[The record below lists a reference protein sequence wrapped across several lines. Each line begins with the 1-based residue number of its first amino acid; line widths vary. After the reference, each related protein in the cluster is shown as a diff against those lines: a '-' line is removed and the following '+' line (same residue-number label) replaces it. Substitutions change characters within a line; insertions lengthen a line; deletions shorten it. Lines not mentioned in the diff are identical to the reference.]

1 MKSSC
6 LFQIKY
12 NLRIIFWDATF
23 HEVSFLKDNL
33 LWGQFSR
40 GLIII
45 EVTLRDDGVLYWRAV
60 SQAAIFWGAI
70 FVVRYFPW
78 GHIYLFI
85 YLFFIYLFI
94 YFLFIYL
101 FNYLFWEGSR
111 VSEGHFPKVLRF
123 SYFPSKLH
131 GLRRRDFQR
140 MISEHIICR
149 FVLNWKPSSLF
160 FFYLKIETKLFMSN
174 QSMIR
179 KYKANSFS
187 LPLSWRW
194 SFWWKK
200 LLKWFTLHINLLIDD
215 W

>member
-160 FFYLKIETKLFMSN
+160 FFISKLKPNCLCQI
-174 QSMIR
+174 
-179 KYKANSFS
+179 KA
-187 LPLSWRW
+187 W
-194 SFWWKK
+194 
-200 LLKWFTLHINLLIDD
+200 
-215 W
+215 

>member
-45 EVTLRDDGVLYWRAV
+45 EVTLRDDGILYWRAV
-60 SQAAIFWGAI
+60 YQAAIFWGAI

-85 YLFFIYLFI
+85 Y
-94 YFLFIYL
+94 FLFIYL
-101 FNYLFWEGSR
+101 FIFYLFIYLIIYFGRGAGFRKAIFLRCCGFPISLRNYTGWEGETFKEWFQNISF
-111 VSEGHFPKVLRF
+111 VDLFWIESH
-123 SYFPSKLH
+123 LH
-131 GLRRRDFQR
+131 
-140 MISEHIICR
+140 
-149 FVLNWKPSSLF
+149 F
-160 FFYLKIETKLFMSN
+160 FFLSQNWNQTAYVKSKHDKKI
-174 QSMIR
+174 
-179 KYKANSFS
+179 
-187 LPLSWRW
+187 
-194 SFWWKK
+194 
-200 LLKWFTLHINLLIDD
+200 
-215 W
+215 

>member
-1 MKSSC
+1 MQTWTHIWTSIHIQICIHLPICFHIQTSVHIRTC
-6 LFQIKY
+6 IFILF
-12 NLRIIFWDATF
+12 
-23 HEVSFLKDNL
+23 
-33 LWGQFSR
+33 
-40 GLIII
+40 
-45 EVTLRDDGVLYWRAV
+45 
-60 SQAAIFWGAI
+60 
-70 FVVRYFPW
+70 
-78 GHIYLFI
+78 IYLFI

-160 FFYLKIETKLFMSN
+160 FFISKLKPNCLCQI
-174 QSMIR
+174 
-179 KYKANSFS
+179 KA
-187 LPLSWRW
+187 W
-194 SFWWKK
+194 
-200 LLKWFTLHINLLIDD
+200 
-215 W
+215 